1 MRSTVRQ
8 PLSNYH
14 LAFTLI
20 ELLVVIL
27 IISIVVTITLVSYRS
42 IDARSRDSQ
51 ANNSAKMVAKKAEAW
66 KSALGDTPTYTQLS
80 TGKINVG
87 DSTQTGPAE
96 ARISNPSGTLIDGSL
111 ADPTNE
117 KLVGYRKC
125 TVGAQIEWYS
135 TISRSIQYIN
145 IASATGTPC
154 S

>member
-1 MRSTVRQ
+1 M
-8 PLSNYH
+8 
-14 LAFTLI
+14 
-20 ELLVVIL
+20 
-27 IISIVVTITLVSYRS
+27 TLVTYSG
-42 IDARSRDSQ
+42 INARSRESQ
-51 ANNSAKMVAKKAEAW
+51 ANNNAKMVAKKAESW

-80 TGKINVG
+80 TSKINVG

-96 ARISNPSGTLIDGSL
+96 ARLADPSVVIDGSL
-111 ADPTNE
+111 TDPTNE

>member
-1 MRSTVRQ
+1 MVIFSKKS
-8 PLSNYH
+8 PSFING
-14 LAFTLI
+14 FTLI

-27 IISIVVTITLVSYRS
+27 VISIILSMTLVTYSG
-42 IDARSRDSQ
+42 INARSRESQ
-51 ANNSAKMVAKKAEAW
+51 ANNNAKMVAKKAEAW
-66 KSALGDTPTYTQLS
+66 KSALGDTPTYAQLS
-80 TGKINVG
+80 TGKVSAG

-96 ARISNPSGTLIDGSL
+96 ARIADPSGTLIDGSL

>member
-1 MRSTVRQ
+1 M
-8 PLSNYH
+8 
-14 LAFTLI
+14 
-20 ELLVVIL
+20 
-27 IISIVVTITLVSYRS
+27 TLVTYSG
-42 IDARSRDSQ
+42 INARSRESQ
-51 ANNSAKMVAKKAEAW
+51 ANNNAKMVAKKAEAW
-66 KSALGDTPTYTQLS
+66 KSALGDTPTYAQLS
-80 TGKINVG
+80 TGKVSAG

-96 ARISNPSGTLIDGSL
+96 ARIADPSGTLIDGSL